1 MASVIRGSDNFDSGT
16 VGSTTVG
23 DVGTY
28 ALLAASSYQA
38 RVAGTTV
45 SGSNLKYAN
54 AYSSGSGNGNHNVSP
69 SGTWRVMGNTGYYS
83 GTTTYTSTQVYQTTV
98 CLRIS

>member
-1 MASVIRGSDNFDSGT
+1 MTSVIRGSDNFDSGSI
-16 VGSTTVG
+16 VYTVG

-45 SGSNLKYAN
+45 SGSDLQYAN
-54 AYSSGSGNGNHNVSP
+54 AYSSGSG
-69 SGTWRVMGNTGYYS
+69 
-83 GTTTYTSTQVYQTTV
+83 
-98 CLRIS
+98 